1 LTGPAAAGMVRVR
14 SRSLMI
20 GARGAEALE
29 IPSVMQRTYSGGARH
44 TQRAFLAT
52 LLLLGGTVFFAA
64 QAVAAPVR
72 LLVLGDSLTAG
83 YGLPAQDGFQA
94 KLAAALKAKGADVV
108 LVDAAVSGD
117 TTADAAARLDW
128 ALGGGPVD
136 GAMVELGGND
146 GLRGLDP
153 GQMRRNLTHIL
164 DALQGKHIPVLLTGM
179 IAPPNLGT
187 DYGNQFKAVFT
198 DLGRR
203 PGLIYDPFFL
213 QGLVGHPE
221 LAQADGIHPN
231 AAGVDREVARL
242 TPIVLELVAAAEKTK
257 AQQG

>member
-1 LTGPAAAGMVRVR
+1 M
-14 SRSLMI
+14 
-20 GARGAEALE
+20 
-29 IPSVMQRTYSGGARH
+29 
-44 TQRAFLAT
+44 TQ
-52 LLLLGGTVFFAA
+52 A
-64 QAVAAPVR
+64 QAAPVR

-128 ALGGGPVD
+128 ALGGGEVD
-136 GAMVELGGND
+136 AALVELGGND
-146 GLRGLDP
+146 GLRALDP
-153 GQMRRNLTHIL
+153 KQMQANLTHIL
-164 DALQGKHIPVLLTGM
+164 DTFQAKHIPVLLSGM
-179 IAPPNLGT
+179 IAPPNLGA
-187 DYGNQFKAVFT
+187 DYGDQFKAVFA

-213 QGLVGHPE
+213 AGLVGHPD

-231 AAGVDREVARL
+231 AAGVDIEVARL
-242 TPIVLELVAAAEKTK
+242 TPIILKLVAEVK
-257 AQQG
+257 APKA